1 MVVKKVA
8 HRYASALFQEAKSR
22 NEVDAVARD
31 MQRISESISGS
42 SELLLF
48 LKSQIISRE
57 IKANVLTEL
66 FDKDLSE
73 ISRSL
78 VRLILEKR
86 REDQLPGIAHIFGQ
100 LYKKEQGLQDIEVLV
115 TKRPGSDQTDLL
127 KKALEKK
134 TGGKVLL
141 SFREDP
147 SLKGGMAIRI
157 DDTVIDGT
165 VKHKLQQ
172 LEASFQKAGM

>member
-22 NEVDAVARD
+22 NEVEAVARD
-31 MQRISESISGS
+31 MQRISEIISGS
-42 SELLLF
+42 DELLVF
-48 LKSQIISRE
+48 LRSQIISRG
-57 IKANVLTEL
+57 IKENVLAEL
-66 FDKDLSE
+66 FEKDLTE
-73 ISRSL
+73 ISRNFI
-78 VRLILEKR
+78 RLILEKR
-86 REDQLPGIAHIFGQ
+86 REAQLPGIAHIFGR

-115 TKRPGSDQTDLL
+115 AKKPGSGQADLL

>member
-8 HRYASALFQEAKSR
+8 HRYATALFQEAKSR

-31 MQRISESISGS
+31 MQRISDTVSGS
-42 SELLLF
+42 RELLLF
-48 LKSQIISRE
+48 LRSQIISRE
-57 IKANVLTEL
+57 VKAEVLKDL
-66 FDKDLSE
+66 FDKELSE

-78 VRLILEKR
+78 VHLILEKR
-86 REDQLPGIAHIFGQ
+86 REDQLPGISHVFGQ
-100 LYKKEQGLQDIEVLV
+100 LYKKEQGLQDVEVLV
-115 TKRPGSDQTDLL
+115 TRKPGPDQSELL

-134 TGGKVLL
+134 TGLKVLL
-141 SFREDP
+141 TFREDP

-165 VKHKLQQ
+165 IKHKLQQ